1 MKVAPF
7 DYHLAENLTHTKNL
21 LNEYGEDVKLIAGGQ
36 SLVPMMAMRLAKP
49 SHIIDIA
56 RIDELQQISSF
67 EKTIR
72 IGAGVKQCVL
82 ENHSL
87 TSQIPLLSAVVPWIG
102 HHQTRNRGTVG
113 GSLAHADPSAEL
125 PLIAVILQAKIQ
137 CENIDSS
144 RAIPAKDFFLGPMWT
159 TLDAQEILTHIDW
172 PMWHG
177 DGIGHAFEETSIR
190 QGDFAMASAATQLQ
204 VDASGKLIR
213 LHCGV
218 GGMGGTPYSFEH
230 ITSQLIGQTLS
241 KEIILEF
248 SEQAI
253 QQTEPASDLHA
264 NAAYRRNLAKTLLR
278 RTIEQSLAMATSS
291 FQHHPR

>member
-1 MKVAPF
+1 MKAAPF

-21 LNEYGEDVKLIAGGQ
+21 LNEYGDDVKLIAGGQ

-49 SHIIDIA
+49 SHLIDIS
-56 RIDELQQISSF
+56 RIDELQIISSF
-67 EKTIR
+67 EDSIR
-72 IGAGVKQCVL
+72 VGAGVKQSVL

-87 TSQIPLLSAVVPWIG
+87 TAQIPLLSKVVPWIG

-125 PLIAVILQAKIQ
+125 PLIAVILQAIIH
-137 CENIDSS
+137 CENLDTHRIIS
-144 RAIPAKDFFLGPMWT
+144 AKDFFLGPMWT
-159 TLDAQEILTHIDW
+159 TLDSQECLTQIDW
-172 PMWHG
+172 PIWG
-177 DGIGHAFEETSIR
+177 GNGIGYAFEETSIR

-204 VDASGKLIR
+204 VDVSGKLIR

-218 GGMGGTPYSFEH
+218 GGMGGTPYSFEN
-230 ITSQLIGQTLS
+230 ITSSLIGQNLS
-241 KEIILEF
+241 KEMILEF
-248 SEQAI
+248 SEQVI

-264 NAAYRRNLAKTLLR
+264 SAAYRRNLAKTLLS

-291 FQHHPR
+291 FQNNLR

>member
-1 MKVAPF
+1 MKAAPF
-7 DYHLAENLTHTKNL
+7 DYHLAENLSHTKNL
-21 LNEYGEDVKLIAGGQ
+21 LKEYGEDVKLIAGGQ

-49 SHIIDIA
+49 SHLIDIA
-56 RIDELQQISSF
+56 RIDELQLISSF
-67 EKTIR
+67 EESIR

-87 TSQIPLLSAVVPWIG
+87 TSKIPLLSAVVPWIG

-125 PLIAVILQAKIQ
+125 PLIAVILQAQIH
-137 CENIDSS
+137 CDHLDTHRIIS
-144 RAIPAKDFFLGPMWT
+144 AKDFFLGPMWT
-159 TLDAQEILTHIDW
+159 TLDPQECLTHIDW
-172 PMWHG
+172 PIWQGH
-177 DGIGHAFEETSIR
+177 GIGHAFEETSIR

-218 GGMGGTPYSFEH
+218 GGMGGTPYSFEDMA
-230 ITSQLIGQTLS
+230 SPLIGQTLS
-241 KEIILEF
+241 KDMILAF

-264 NAAYRRNLAKTLLR
+264 NAAYRRNLAKTLLS
-278 RTIEQSLAMATSS
+278 RTIEQSLAMAINS
-291 FQHHPR
+291 FQHHLR

>member
-1 MKVAPF
+1 MKAAPF

-49 SHIIDIA
+49 SHLIDIA
-56 RIDELQQISSF
+56 RIEELQQISSF
-67 EKTIR
+67 DETIR

-125 PLIAVILQAKIQ
+125 PLIAVILQAKIN

-144 RAIPAKDFFLGPMWT
+144 RVIPAKDFFLGPMWT
-159 TLDAQEILTHIDW
+159 TLDAQECLTHIDW
-172 PMWHG
+172 PIWQG
-177 DGIGHAFEETSIR
+177 NGLGYAFEETSIR
-190 QGDFAMASAATQLQ
+190 QGDFAMASAAVQLQ
-204 VDASGKLIR
+204 LDASGKLIR

-218 GGMGGTPYSFEH
+218 GGMGGTPYSFEN
-230 ITSQLIGQTLS
+230 ITSSFIGQTMS
-241 KEIILEF
+241 KEMIIDF
-248 SEQAI
+248 AEQAI

-278 RTIEQSLAMATSS
+278 RTIEQSLTMATSS